1 MDAAVDRLEVKIIQ
15 ASGLKLV
22 ESGPPSSYAE
32 VSIFASIRLQFLWIK
47 HDWRTRLSTDCG
59 SLPELYRSTI
69 HSWKGGTHQIVPMND
84 NTDRRFFM
92 CRIWGCNFSNKE
104 WHDIYVC
111 HILTYRIILYY
122 TTQCRNVKC
131 RVMVCIVLYC
141 IVLYCIVFY
150 WIVLVLIVPFTITW
164 YDVVSYSTALHCI
177 VLSLTALSVDK

>member
-32 VSIFASIRLQFLWIK
+32 VSIFSSIRLQFFWIK
-47 HDWRTRLSTDCG
+47 HDCRTRLSTDCG

-69 HSWKGGTHQIVPMND
+69 YSWKGGTHQIVPMND
-84 NTDRRFFM
+84 NTDRRFHM
-92 CRIWGCNFSNKE
+92 CRIWGYDFSNIE

-141 IVLYCIVFY
+141 ILLNCISFNCAVYYYLIWCCIVQYCI
-150 WIVLVLIVPFTITW
+150 
-164 YDVVSYSTALHCI
+164 ALHCTE
-177 VLSLTALSVDK
+177 SQCPFSR

>member
-47 HDWRTRLSTDCG
+47 HDWRTRLSTDCD

-84 NTDRRFFM
+84 NTDRRFHM
-92 CRIWGCNFSNKE
+92 CRIWGYDFSNIE

-141 IVLYCIVFY
+141 ILLNCISFNCAVYYYLIWCCIVQYCI
-150 WIVLVLIVPFTITW
+150 
-164 YDVVSYSTALHCI
+164 ALHCTE
-177 VLSLTALSVDK
+177 SQCPFSR

>member
-32 VSIFASIRLQFLWIK
+32 VSIFAFIRLQFLWIK
-47 HDWRTRLSTDCG
+47 HECRTRLSTDCG

-69 HSWKGGTHQIVPMND
+69 YSWKGGTHQIVPMND
-84 NTDRRFFM
+84 NTDRRFLM
-92 CRIWGCNFSNKE
+92 CRIWGYDYSYKE

-111 HILTYRIILYY
+111 HILTYRILHYVEMW
-122 TTQCRNVKC
+122 NV
-131 RVMVCIVLYC
+131 VWWFA
-141 IVLYCIVFY
+141 LYCIVFY
-150 WIVLVLIVPFTITW
+150 WIVLVLIGPFTITW

-177 VLSLTALSVDK
+177 VLSLAALSVDK